1 MKLKVLLLI
10 SSLVFTQAYG
20 NDSDSLQISP
30 EITEAEYQLLV
41 QQYLDSIENTL
52 TYETGRVELNN
63 GMATI
68 EVPAGF
74 KYLNGEDSEMIL
86 TDIWGNP
93 PSEAADRSMGMIVP
107 ENTSPLQDSSY
118 SINIT
123 YSEEGYIEDDDAKSI
138 DYHELLET
146 MQEES
151 RSSNEERE
159 RLGYPTVELVGWAS
173 PPYYDAA
180 EKKLHWAKELKFGES
195 PQNTLN
201 YNIRILGRK
210 GYLQLNAIGEMYV
223 LEDVQRHINP
233 ILSSV
238 NFKEGHRYADF
249 NPDLDQV
256 AAYGIG
262 GLIAGKVLM
271 KAGFFAKIGLV
282 LAKFWKIIALGVIG
296 LFAGIRKMFGSGPA
310 A

>member
-93 PSEAADRSMGMIVP
+93 PSEAADRSM
-107 ENTSPLQDSSY
+107 
-118 SINIT
+118 
-123 YSEEGYIEDDDAKSI
+123 
-138 DYHELLET
+138 
-146 MQEES
+146 
-151 RSSNEERE
+151 
-159 RLGYPTVELVGWAS
+159 
-173 PPYYDAA
+173 
-180 EKKLHWAKELKFGES
+180 
-195 PQNTLN
+195 
-201 YNIRILGRK
+201 
-210 GYLQLNAIGEMYV
+210 
-223 LEDVQRHINP
+223 
-233 ILSSV
+233 
-238 NFKEGHRYADF
+238 
-249 NPDLDQV
+249 
-256 AAYGIG
+256 
-262 GLIAGKVLM
+262 
-271 KAGFFAKIGLV
+271 
-282 LAKFWKIIALGVIG
+282 
-296 LFAGIRKMFGSGPA
+296 
-310 A
+310 

>member
-1 MKLKVLLLI
+1 MLVINCSFVFFFFNDTATTEIYTL
-10 SSLVFTQAYG
+10 SLH
-20 NDSDSLQISP
+20 
-30 EITEAEYQLLV
+30 
-41 QQYLDSIENTL
+41 
-52 TYETGRVELNN
+52 
-63 GMATI
+63 
-68 EVPAGF
+68 
-74 KYLNGEDSEMIL
+74 
-86 TDIWGNP
+86 
-93 PSEAADRSMGMIVP
+93 
-107 ENTSPLQDSSY
+107 
-118 SINIT
+118 
-123 YSEEGYIEDDDAKSI
+123 DALPI
-138 DYHELLET
+138 C
-146 MQEES
+146 
-151 RSSNEERE
+151 
-159 RLGYPTVELVGWAS
+159 
-173 PPYYDAA
+173 
-180 EKKLHWAKELKFGES
+180 
-195 PQNTLN
+195 
-201 YNIRILGRK
+201 K